1 MERKKVLAQQYAAN
15 VHSSIN
21 SQKMKTTQVSLG
33 RWRDK
38 QLYIHTME
46 YSLKM
51 HECVII
57 CYNMNEPENIM
68 LSEISHIEKDKNRMI
83 PLVWGT

>member
-1 MERKKVLAQQYAAN
+1 
-15 VHSSIN
+15 
-21 SQKMKTTQVSLG
+21 
-33 RWRDK
+33 
-38 QLYIHTME
+38 ME

-68 LSEISHIEKDKNRMI
+68 LSEISHTEKDKNRMI
-83 PLVWGT
+83 PLV